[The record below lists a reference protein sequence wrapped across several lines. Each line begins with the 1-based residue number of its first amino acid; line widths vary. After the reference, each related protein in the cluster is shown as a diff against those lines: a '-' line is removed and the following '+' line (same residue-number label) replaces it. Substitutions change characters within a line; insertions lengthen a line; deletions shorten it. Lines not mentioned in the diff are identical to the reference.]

1 MTAKTM
7 RKTLLVLALLVISG
21 VACGNADS
29 VLRVNLDPSPASSVT
44 LLASQVTIGSESRTM
59 DIASSDGQ
67 PISLSDGTSY
77 TIEIPYQDSGAVQ
90 VFVAGLDA
98 SNTVVLNG
106 TGSVDSR
113 NQGHLNDVEVA
124 WQASP

>member
-1 MTAKTM
+1 MANAM
-7 RKTLLVLALLVISG
+7 RRTLLVLALLVISG
-21 VACGNADS
+21 VGCGSADS
-29 VLRVNLDPSPASSVT
+29 VLRVNLDPSTVSSAT
-44 LLASQVTIGSESRTM
+44 LLASQVTIGDESRTM
-59 DIASSDGQ
+59 DVASPDGQ

-77 TIEIPYQDSGAVQ
+77 TIEIPHQYSGAVQ

-106 TGSVDSR
+106 TGSLDSL
-113 NQGHLNDVEVA
+113 NQGHLNDVQVF